1 MIYVITFWDTEHVGQ
16 DLADLHKI
24 ACDEQGTE
32 TPEYSVKTYATQME
46 YELRKLPKE
55 FKAYVSQEAWDQ
67 CHSSGEEETLSI
79 ARSMAWDL
87 EPIISEYTQRII
99 LEIRQQQK

>member
-16 DLADLHKI
+16 DLAELHKI
-24 ACDEQGTE
+24 ACDEQYTD
-32 TPEYSVKTYATQME
+32 TPEYSVKTYATQMD

-55 FKAYVSQEAWDQ
+55 FKAFVSHDAWERG
-67 CHSSGEEETLSI
+67 HSSGEDEALAY
-79 ARSMAWDL
+79 AREMAWDL
-87 EPIISEYTQRII
+87 EPTISEYTQRII